1 MSQRLAE
8 AETREI
14 SERAFEE
21 YGEPIYNVSTF
32 RFLGRMLTAGD
43 DDWLVVV
50 GNLGKVQNSWGQLS
64 RILTQGG
71 ADPKLSANFYKAV
84 AQVVLLFGA

>member
-1 MSQRLAE
+1 M
-8 AETREI
+8 
-14 SERAFEE
+14 
-21 YGEPIYNVSTF
+21 
-32 RFLGRMLTAGD
+32 
-43 DDWLVVV
+43 V
-50 GNLGKVQNSWGQLS
+50 GNPEKAQKSWGRLS